1 MSIITTISGAIM
13 NTLINQV
20 SNFKYPQSQKYQNLS
35 FQSRNNHRA
44 TNVDDNSTRNILIS
58 SLIALSSFVAPSINA
73 NTNSQI
79 NTNIDNIEIVTDNV
93 KAKSA
98 LDMNLSITPNK
109 NVYLDNKT
117 NTYYHW
123 NDEKQKFKKFKNI
136 DSVLKTG
143 YIKTKKGSYLDPECN
158 MFIENVKGKILC
170 PTKDSRYNLP
180 SEMAKVFGYQRTSIS
195 HLNVFYDKENEQYLK
210 WNNEAQTWNN
220 TKITDVSPNGNFISD
235 GKAYRALQSGKKEIS
250 KKEFYA
256 DKQNLFQTDID
267 TIYADKD
274 VFSDKGYFVWH
285 KDTEE
290 FEEFG
295 SPIER
300 KKMLSQ
306 KVDGKVDDFI
316 QGSVGDCWLLSA
328 INGLKMNPKGRKI
341 LEKSLS
347 VDDNDNITVTLQ
359 GPKQQYTFSKEQL
372 DSILNL
378 KNYYYSTGDRDVLAI
393 EMAIEMFKSEITN
406 QDSRITNMYNYYIPP
421 QIKEEPLEG
430 GQTYNSLHLLTGMQ
444 SNRIFKTYAPNV
456 ILTNNVATVGQLDEK
471 KIQKL
476 LDNPNNIVLAGY
488 KTGNNSGHAV
498 VLCSMDKDN
507 VYLIDSDL
515 ALDNPDRKIKQTKM
529 NKKEF
534 FDNLIDVTYT
544 DLSKPITEKQS
555 KPENIMI
562 HTTEAARQIIGGDL
576 YM

>member
-1 MSIITTISGAIM
+1 M

-20 SNFKYPQSQKYQNLS
+20 SNFKYPQLQKYQNLS
-35 FQSRNNHRA
+35 FQSKNNSQSSKYE
-44 TNVDDNSTRNILIS
+44 NNSTKNILIS
-58 SLIALSSFVAPSINA
+58 SLIALSSLVAPSINA
-73 NTNSQI
+73 TSNNQI
-79 NTNIDNIEIVTDNV
+79 NTNTNNDIEIVTSTDTL
-93 KAKSA
+93 KSKSA
-98 LDMNLSITPNK
+98 SELNLKSTPNENIYFGK
-109 NVYLDNKT
+109 ENNVYYSWDTK
-117 NTYYHW
+117 
-123 NDEKQKFKKFKNI
+123 KQKFKKFKDI

-143 YIKTKKGSYLDPECN
+143 YIRTKKGSYLDPECN

-220 TKITDVSPNGNFISD
+220 TKITDVSPNGKFIAD
-235 GKAYRALQSGKKEIS
+235 GKAYESFKNIKKEIS

-267 TIYADKD
+267 TIYTDKD